1 MNKKLIVLLVIAIFL
16 FSSLIVSAKM
26 VKVGGVAPLTGG
38 AATYGAS
45 TRNGCTLAFKAVNDA
60 GGVDIGGTK
69 YLINYIFEDDQ
80 GSPEVAANAFRKL
93 IDQDEVVAILGSV
106 MSKCTLAGTPI
117 AQDSGIPVISPTST
131 AVQVTRTGDYIF
143 RACFLDPF
151 QGAVVATF
159 SYEDLNAKTAA
170 VIFDNA
176 NDYTK
181 GLAEAFREHFVKIGG
196 EVVAYESFTDED
208 KTTDFS
214 AQLTNIK
221 AANPD
226 VIFLDAYYSAAAL
239 MAKQARALGI
249 TAYFMGADGWDS
261 AEFTKLGGEAIE
273 GGHFCNHYSP
283 ADPRPIV
290 INFVN
295 KYREVY
301 GETPD
306 ALATLAYDA
315 ALILVDALNRAG
327 SLDGAAIRD
336 AIAATNL
343 ECVSGVIT
351 FNGWGDPIKSAVV
364 NKVEGGKFI
373 FQKFVQPEM

>member
-1 MNKKLIVLLVIAIFL
+1 MNKKLLVLLILVIFIF
-16 FSSLIVSAKM
+16 SVSAASAKL
-26 VKVGGVAPLTGG
+26 VKVGGVACLTGG

-45 TRNGCTLAFKAVNDA
+45 TRNGCVLAFKAVNAED
-60 GGVDIGGTK
+60 GIDIGGTK

-106 MSKCTLAGTPI
+106 MSSCTLAGAPI
-117 AQDSGIPVISPTST
+117 AQDAGVPVISPTST

-143 RACFLDPF
+143 RSCFLDPF
-151 QGAVVATF
+151 QGAVVASF
-159 SYEDLNAKTAA
+159 AYNDLKAKTAA

-181 GLAEAFREHFVKIGG
+181 GLAEAFRESFVKIGG
-196 EVVAYESFTDED
+196 EVVAYESFTDES
-208 KTTDFS
+208 KTVDFS

-221 AANPD
+221 SANPD

-239 MAKQARALGI
+239 MAKQARSLGI

-261 AEFTKLGGEAIE
+261 AEFTTLGGEAVE
-273 GGHFCNHYSP
+273 GGYFCNHYSP

-290 INFVN
+290 QNFVK
-295 KYREVY
+295 KYAETY
-301 GETPD
+301 GQTPD

-315 ALILVDALNRAG
+315 ALILIDALNRAG

-351 FNGWGDPIKSAVV
+351 FDGWGDPIKSAVV
-364 NKVEGGKFI
+364 NKVENGEFV
-373 FQKFVQPEM
+373 FQKFVQP

>member
-1 MNKKLIVLLVIAIFL
+1 MNKKLLVFLILIIFMFSISIA
-16 FSSLIVSAKM
+16 SAKM
-26 VKVGGVAPLTGG
+26 IKVGGVACLTGA

-45 TRNGCTLAFKAVNDA
+45 TRNGCRLAFDEINDL
-60 GGVDIGGTK
+60 GGVNIGGES
-69 YLINYIFEDDQ
+69 YLIHYIFEDDQ
-80 GSPEVAANAFRKL
+80 GSPEAAANAFRKL
-93 IDQDEVVAILGSV
+93 IDQDEVYAILGSV
-106 MSKCTLAGTPI
+106 MSSCTLAGAPI
-117 AQDSGIPVISPTST
+117 AQDSGVPVISPTST

-143 RACFLDPF
+143 RSCFLDPF

-159 SYEDLNAKTAA
+159 SYNDLSAKTAA

-181 GLAEAFREHFVKIGG
+181 GLAEAFRESFEELGG
-196 EVVAYESFTDED
+196 TVVAYEAFTDEA
-208 KTTDFS
+208 TTVDFS

-221 AANPD
+221 SANPD

-249 TAYFMGADGWDS
+249 TVPFVGADGWDS
-261 AEFTKLGGEAIE
+261 AEFTKLGGEAVE

-283 ADPRPIV
+283 EDVRPIV
-290 INFVN
+290 QNFVS
-295 KYREVY
+295 KYREIY

-315 ALILVDALNRAG
+315 ALILVDSLERAG
-327 SLDGAAIRD
+327 SLDRAAIRD

-351 FNGWGDPIKSAVV
+351 FDEHGDPIKKAAVIKVV
-364 NKVEGGKFI
+364 NGEFV
-373 FQKFVQPEM
+373 FQKFVQP